1 MLEKLKEKKFS
12 LSLLWFLLPAVAG
25 LLKWKQN
32 SINNYYIFKGV
43 FHHTIDKLNLYNLY
57 PAEYFDSNHYG
68 PLFSLIIGPFALLP
82 DYIGVPLWT
91 IFNAFILYKALML
104 LPVHEKYK
112 WILLLL
118 TLVDLMTASHSVQTN
133 PAVAGM
139 IILSWYYVKKDKVVW
154 AAFFVIL
161 GTFIKLYGIVA
172 LAFWVFSKQKVKYI
186 VWLFVWSI
194 VLFCLPMIISS
205 PDFILQSYFDW
216 YKSITEK
223 NEANQTILNGIG
235 NRQDISIMGLFRRVT
250 LINNFSNLLFI
261 IPGFLL
267 QVLPLLQFKLYKN
280 FIFQMQYLS
289 SLLIFIVIFS
299 SSSESP
305 TYIIA
310 LSGVAIWFI
319 CQTFPIKKWTWIL
332 LIFVI
337 IITSLTATDLFPPR
351 IRDFFTFYSVKA
363 LSCIIVWLVCI
374 YKLFNFS
381 KNTNTSK
388 WIIQE

>member
-1 MLEKLKEKKFS
+1 MLEKLKEKKFA
-12 LSLLWFLLPAVAG
+12 LSLLWFLLPAMAG
-25 LLKWKQN
+25 FLKWKHN

-43 FHHTIDKLNLYNLY
+43 FHHTVDKLNLYNLY
-57 PAEYFDSNHYG
+57 PLEYFDSNHYG
-68 PLFSLIIGPFALLP
+68 PLFSVVIGPFALLP

-91 IFNAFILYKALML
+91 IFNAFILYKALMV
-104 LPVHEKYK
+104 LPVHDNYK

-139 IILSWYYVKKDKVVW
+139 IILSWHYVKKDKIIW

-172 LAFWVFSKQKVKYI
+172 LAFWVFSKQKIKYI
-186 VWLFVWSI
+186 LWLFIWSI
-194 VLFCLPMIISS
+194 LLFCVPMIISS
-205 PDFILQSYFDW
+205 PEFILQSYFDW

-223 NEANQTILNGIG
+223 NEANQTMLNGIG

-250 LINNFSNLLFI
+250 LINNFSNLVFI

-267 QVLPLLQFKLYKN
+267 QVLPLLQLKLYKN
-280 FIFQMQYLS
+280 TVFQMQYLA

-310 LSGVAIWFI
+310 LSGVAIWFMTQEI
-319 CQTFPIKKWTWIL
+319 PIKKRTLIL

-337 IITSLTATDLFPPR
+337 IITSLTATDLFPPK

-363 LSCIIVWLVCI
+363 LPCIVVWLVCI
-374 YKLFNFS
+374 YQLFNFS
-381 KNTNTSK
+381 ENTNTSR

>member
-161 GTFIKLYGIVA
+161 GAFIKLYGIVA

-280 FIFQMQYLS
+280 TIFQIQYLS

-363 LSCIIVWLVCI
+363 LPCIIVWLVCI
-374 YKLFNFS
+374 YQLFNFRE
-381 KNTNTSK
+381 NTNTSK